1 MPSSLFESVCAML
14 NRNGGHIFLGLEDDG
29 TTLGVYKDCIKQM
42 KKDFVNQCN
51 NPEKLFP
58 TAHLD
63 IKEYVHEDKYILY
76 IYVYESS
83 DVHKTTNKILDRN

>member
-1 MPSSLFESVCAML
+1 
-14 NRNGGHIFLGLEDDG
+14 
-29 TTLGVYKDCIKQM
+29 M

-83 DVHKTTNKILDRN
+83 DVHKTANKTLDRN